1 MKDGSKDITTHKALL
16 VFHSRVLPLGDVK
29 EEQGGTQHLLSFLI
43 FFVATL
49 SSEGRRVFFFF
60 SSRSHTYS
68 HIPIITYYTIYCTSL
83 YWNYLVTKFNSHL
96 HKCQRS
102 MVDIISKLLWEVFYL
117 EIFFVIFMNSTYVNY
132 ARFS

>member
-60 SSRSHTYS
+60 FHHTVTHIHTYPQFPTTLFTVLLYIGTTWS
-68 HIPIITYYTIYCTSL
+68 PSSTPICTSAKDQWL
-83 YWNYLVTKFNSHL
+83 TKFLNCCE
-96 HKCQRS
+96 K
-102 MVDIISKLLWEVFYL
+102 Y
-117 EIFFVIFMNSTYVNY
+117 FVWK
-132 ARFS
+132 FSL